1 MQALTKTYTIAG
13 KKLIFEAGKLGLLAN
28 GAVTMSD
35 ES

>member
-1 MQALTKTYTIAG
+1 MKALTKTYTIAG
-13 KKLIFEAGKLGLLAN
+13 KKLTFEAGKLGLLSH